1 MLNFI
6 VCDDEKKYRDFAEGV
21 INKYMMKNQHEY
33 QIHMINDYD
42 REFMDIIGTKLPF
55 KIYILDIETPTRSGL
70 DVARIIRN
78 KDVDSVIIFLTGHQ
92 ELSQIVIKNEFLFLS
107 FINKFDDCENRLMGS
122 IDKSLKVLKAKQTIR
137 FKDCGIIYTIS
148 LEDILYVTKDS
159 VERKSIIKTDYSEFR
174 LNKTLGEIKEMLN
187 DDFIQTHR
195 ACLVNKKRVV
205 GYNKPKR
212 VIMFDT
218 GEKIDLVSTRF
229 EGELI

>member
-33 QIHMINDYD
+33 QIHMFNDYD
-42 REFMDIIGTKLPF
+42 RAFMDIIGSKLPF
-55 KIYILDIETPTRSGL
+55 KIYILDIETSTRSGL

-212 VIMFDT
+212 IIMFDT

>member
-33 QIHMINDYD
+33 QIHMFNDYD

>member
-33 QIHMINDYD
+33 QIHMFNDYD

-229 EGELI
+229 EG

>member
-33 QIHMINDYD
+33 QIHMFNDYD

-137 FKDCGIIYTIS
+137 FKDCGKIYTIS

-212 VIMFDT
+212 IIMFDT